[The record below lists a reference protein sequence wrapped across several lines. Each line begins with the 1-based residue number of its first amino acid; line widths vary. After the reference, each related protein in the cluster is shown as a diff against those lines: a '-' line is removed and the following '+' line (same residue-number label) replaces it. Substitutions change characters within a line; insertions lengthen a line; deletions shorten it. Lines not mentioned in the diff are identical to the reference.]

1 MQRAG
6 IISQV
11 RMGSTRLP
19 GKVLLPAAGRPLL
32 DYHVQRLAASGLPV
46 ILATTTEPADDVLAA
61 YAEAHCLGYHRGS
74 ETDVLARYYETAR
87 RFNLDVV
94 VRVTSDC
101 PLVDGALIG
110 AAVARYMEE
119 NNPLVYRSNAVVR
132 TFPRG
137 LDFEIFSMQLLA
149 EAHAHA
155 ALPYEREHVTP
166 YLKTN
171 PAAAGRVIFR
181 DEVWPGGDFSRFRIT
196 LDTAEDY
203 AVLRA
208 LIEQHGAAELAAAEL
223 LPLLAAHPEI
233 MALNADVEQ
242 KTT

>member
-1 MQRAG
+1 MTRPG

-32 DYHVQRLAASGLPV
+32 DYHVARLAASGLPV
-46 ILATTTEPADDVLAA
+46 LLATTTEPADDVLAA
-61 YAEAHCLGYHRGS
+61 YAESHCLGCHRGS
-74 ETDVLARYYETAR
+74 ETDVLARYYHTAQ
-87 RFNLDVV
+87 RFNLDLI

-110 AAVARYMEE
+110 AAVARYQAE
-119 NNPLVYRSNAVVR
+119 NNPWAYRSNAVVR

-137 LDFEIFSMQLLA
+137 LDFEIFSMEMLA
-149 EAHAHA
+149 EAHARA
-155 ALPYEREHVTP
+155 TLPYEREHVTP
-166 YLKTN
+166 YLKAD
-171 PAAAGRVIFR
+171 PAPAGRVVFR

-203 AVLRA
+203 AVLCA
-208 LIEQHGAAELAAAEL
+208 LIEQHGAAELPAAEL
-223 LPLLAAHPEI
+223 LPLLEAHPEI
-233 MALNADVEQ
+233 MALNAHIEQ

>member
-32 DYHVQRLAASGLPV
+32 DYHVARLAASGLPV
-46 ILATTTEPADDVLAA
+46 LLATTTEPADDVLAA
-61 YAEAHCLGYHRGS
+61 YAEAHALPCHRGS
-74 ETDVLARYYETAR
+74 ETDVLARYFETAQKYD
-87 RFNLDVV
+87 LDVV

-101 PLVDGALIG
+101 PLVDGELIG
-110 AAVARYMEE
+110 AAVARYLAE

-137 LDFEIFSMQLLA
+137 LDFEIFSMQMLA

-155 ALPYEREHVTP
+155 TLPYEREHVTP

-171 PAAAGRVIFR
+171 PATAGRVQYR
-181 DEVWPGGDFSRFRIT
+181 NEVWPGGDFSRFRIT

-208 LIEQHGAAELAAAEL
+208 LIEQHHAASLPAAEL

-233 MALNADVEQ
+233 MALNAHVEQ

>member
-19 GKVLLPAAGRPLL
+19 SKVLLPAAGRPLL
-32 DYHVQRLAASGLPV
+32 DYHVARLAASGLPI
-46 ILATTTEPADDVLAA
+46 ILATTTEPADDLLAD
-61 YAEAHCLGYHRGS
+61 YAEARALPYHRGS
-74 ETDVLARYYETAR
+74 EADVLARYYKTALK
-87 RFNLDVV
+87 FGLDTV

-101 PLVDGALIG
+101 PLVDGPLIG
-110 AAVARYMEE
+110 AAVRRFLAE
-119 NNPLVYRSNAVVR
+119 NNPLVYRSNAMVR

-137 LDFEIFSMQLLA
+137 LDFEIFSMELLA
-149 EAHAHA
+149 EAHANA
-155 ALPYEREHVTP
+155 TLPYEREHVTP
-166 YLKTN
+166 YLKAN
-171 PAAAGRVIFR
+171 PATAGRVVYR

-203 AVLRA
+203 EVLRA
-208 LIEQHGAAELAAAEL
+208 LIEQHGAAGLAVPEL
-223 LPLLAAHPEI
+223 LSLLEAHPEI
-233 MALNADVEQ
+233 MALNAHIEQ

>member
-19 GKVLLPAAGRPLL
+19 SKVLLLAAGRPLL
-32 DYHVQRLAASGLPV
+32 DYHVDRARQSDLP
-46 ILATTTEPADDVLAA
+46 IYLATTTEPADDVLAD
-61 YAEAHCLGYHRGS
+61 YAETNGIPYHRGS
-74 ETDVLARYYETAR
+74 EADVLARYYETAR
-87 RFNLDVV
+87 KFDLDVI

-101 PLVDGALIG
+101 PLVDGPLIR
-110 AAVARYMEE
+110 AAVARYLAEG
-119 NNPLVYRSNAVVR
+119 NPLVYRSNSIVR

-137 LDFEIFSMQLLA
+137 LDFEIFSMEMLA
-149 EAHAHA
+149 EAYHNAT
-155 ALPYEREHVTP
+155 LPYEREHVTP
-166 YLKTN
+166 YLKAN
-171 PAAAGRVIFR
+171 PATTGRVIYR

-203 AVLRA
+203 EVLRR
-208 LIEQHGAAELAAAEL
+208 LIEEHHAQDLEVAD
-223 LPLLAAHPEI
+223 LLALLEAHPDI
-233 MALNADVEQ
+233 MTLNAHIEQ

>member
-32 DYHVQRLAASGLPV
+32 DYHLARLAASGLPV
-46 ILATTTEPADDVLAA
+46 FLATTTEPADDVLAT
-61 YAEAHCLGYHRGS
+61 YADARGLPYHRGS
-74 ETDVLARYYETAR
+74 ETDVLARYYETAQ
-87 RFNLDVV
+87 RFGLDAV

-101 PLVDGALIG
+101 PLVDGPLIG
-110 AAVARYMEE
+110 AAVARYLAE

-137 LDFEIFSMQLLA
+137 LDFEIFSTELLA
-149 EAHAHA
+149 EAHARA
-155 ALPYEREHVTP
+155 TLPYEREHVTP
-166 YLKTN
+166 YLKAN
-171 PAAAGRVIFR
+171 PATAGRVIFR

-208 LIEQHGAAELAAAEL
+208 LIELHRAAELGLAD
-223 LPLLAAHPEI
+223 LLALLDAHPEI
-233 MALNADVEQ
+233 MALNAHVEQ

>member
-19 GKVLLPAAGRPLL
+19 SKVLLPAAGRPLL
-32 DYHVQRLAASGLPV
+32 DYHVRRLQQSGLPV
-46 ILATTTEPADDVLAA
+46 LLATTTEPADDVLAA
-61 YAEAHCLGYHRGS
+61 YSEKHQLPYHRGS
-74 ETDVLARYYETAR
+74 EADVLARYYETAQK
-87 RFNLDVV
+87 FDLDVV

-101 PLVDGALIG
+101 PLVDGELIG
-110 AAVARYMEE
+110 QAVARYLDE
-119 NNPLVYRSNAVVR
+119 NNPLVYRSNSVVR

-137 LDFEIFSMQLLA
+137 LDFEIFSMEMLA
-149 EAHAHA
+149 ESHANA
-155 ALPYEREHVTP
+155 TLPYEREHVTP
-166 YLKTN
+166 YIKAN
-171 PAAAGRVIFR
+171 PATAGRVIFR

-203 AVLRA
+203 EVLKA
-208 LIEQHGAAELAAAEL
+208 LIEQHRAHELPAAEL
-223 LPLLAAHPEI
+223 LPLLEAHPEI
-233 MALNADVEQ
+233 MALNAHVEQ

>member
-1 MQRAG
+1 MQHAG

-32 DYHVQRLAASGLPV
+32 DYHVARLRQSGLPV
-46 ILATTTEPADDVLAA
+46 LLATTTEPADDVLAA
-61 YAEAHCLGYHRGS
+61 YAETHGLPCHRGS
-74 ETDVLARYYETAR
+74 EADVLARYYETAQ
-87 RFNLDVV
+87 RFGLDAI

-101 PLVDGALIG
+101 PLVDGPLIG
-110 AAVARYMEE
+110 AAVARYLAE
-119 NNPLVYRSNAVVR
+119 NNPLVYRSNAIVR

-137 LDFEIFSMQLLA
+137 LDFEIFSMEMLA
-149 EAHAHA
+149 EAHANA
-155 ALPYEREHVTP
+155 TLPYEREHVTP

-171 PAAAGRVIFR
+171 PATAGRVVYR

-203 AVLRA
+203 EVLRA
-208 LIEQHGAAELAAAEL
+208 LIEQHGAAELDVAQL
-223 LPLLAAHPEI
+223 LPLLEAHPEI
-233 MALNADVEQ
+233 MALNAQIEQ

>member
-19 GKVLLPAAGRPLL
+19 SKVLLPAAGRPLL
-32 DYHVQRLAASGLPV
+32 DYHVTRLAASGLPV
-46 ILATTTEPADDVLAA
+46 FLATTTEPADDVLAA
-61 YAEAHCLGYHRGS
+61 YAETNDIPYHRGS
-74 ETDVLARYYETAR
+74 ETDVLARYYETAQL
-87 RFNLDVV
+87 FGLECV

-101 PLVDGALIG
+101 PLVDGSLIG
-110 AAVARYMEE
+110 NAVARYLAE
-119 NNPLVYRSNAVVR
+119 NNPLVYRSNAIVR

-137 LDFEIFSMQLLA
+137 LDFEIFSMDMLA
-149 EAHAHA
+149 EAYANA
-155 ALPYEREHVTP
+155 GLPYEREHVTP
-166 YLKTN
+166 YLKAN
-171 PAAAGRVIFR
+171 AATAGRVLYR

-208 LIEQHGAAELAAAEL
+208 LIEEHRAAELNVPDL
-223 LPLLAAHPEI
+223 LALLAAHPEI
-233 MALNADVEQ
+233 MALNAHIEQ

>member
-19 GKVLLPAAGRPLL
+19 SKVLLPAAGHPLL
-32 DYHVQRLAASGLPV
+32 DYHVARLHQSGLPV
-46 ILATTTEPADDVLAA
+46 ILATTTESADDVLAA
-61 YAEAHCLGYHRGS
+61 YAETSNLPYHRGT
-74 ETDVLARYYETAR
+74 EADVLARYYETAR
-87 RFNLDVV
+87 KFGLDAI

-101 PLVDGALIG
+101 PLVDGPLIG
-110 AAVARYMEE
+110 AAMGRYLAE
-119 NNPLVYRSNAVVR
+119 NNPQVYRSNAIVR

-137 LDFEIFSMQLLA
+137 LDFEIFSMEMLA
-149 EAHAHA
+149 EAYTNAT
-155 ALPYEREHVTP
+155 LPYEREHVTP
-166 YLKTN
+166 YIKAN
-171 PAAAGRVIFR
+171 PATAGRVVFR

-203 AVLRA
+203 EVLRA
-208 LIEQHGAAELAAAEL
+208 LIEQHGAAELGVVDL
-223 LPLLAAHPEI
+223 LTLLEAHPEI
-233 MALNADVEQ
+233 MALNAHIEQ

>member
-32 DYHVQRLAASGLPV
+32 DHHVRRLAASGLPV

-61 YAEAHCLGYHRGS
+61 YAEAHCLGCHRGS
-74 ETDVLARYYETAR
+74 ETDVLARYHETAQ
-87 RFNLDVV
+87 RFNLDTI

-110 AAVARYMEE
+110 AAVARYQAE
-119 NNPLVYRSNAVVR
+119 NNPLVYRSNSVVR

-137 LDFEIFSMQLLA
+137 LDFEIFSAELLA
-149 EAHAHA
+149 EAHAQA
-155 ALPYEREHVTP
+155 TLPYEREHVTP
-166 YLKTN
+166 YLKAN
-171 PAAAGRVIFR
+171 PATAGRVVFR
-181 DEVWPGGDFSRFRIT
+181 DEVWAGGDYSRFRIT
-196 LDTAEDY
+196 LDTPEDY

-208 LIEQHGAAELAAAEL
+208 LIEQHDAANLA
-223 LPLLAAHPEI
+223 LPDLLALLEAQPEL
-233 MALNADVEQ
+233 MALNAHIEQ

>member
-19 GKVLLPAAGRPLL
+19 SKVLLPAAGRPLL
-32 DYHVQRLAASGLPV
+32 DYHVERLRQSGLPI
-46 ILATTTEPADDVLAA
+46 ILATTTEPADDVLAD
-61 YAEAHCLGYHRGS
+61 YAETRHLPYHRGS
-74 ETDVLARYYETAR
+74 EADVLARYYETAR
-87 RFNLDVV
+87 KYDLDAI

-110 AAVARYMEE
+110 QAVQRFLEE
-119 NNPLVYRSNAVVR
+119 DNPLVYRSNSIVR

-137 LDFEIFSMQLLA
+137 LDFEIFSLELLA

-155 ALPYEREHVTP
+155 TLPYEREHVTP
-166 YLKTN
+166 YLKAN
-171 PAAAGRVIFR
+171 PATAGRVTYR

-203 AVLRA
+203 EVLRA
-208 LIEQHGAAELAAAEL
+208 LIERHGAANLAVPEL
-223 LPLLAAHPEI
+223 LTLLEAHPEI
-233 MALNADVEQ
+233 MVLNAHIEQ

>member
-19 GKVLLPAAGRPLL
+19 SKVLLPAANRPLL
-32 DYHVQRLAASGLPV
+32 DYHVARARQSGLP
-46 ILATTTEPADDVLAA
+46 IYLATTTEPADDVLAA
-61 YAEAHCLGYHRGS
+61 YAETNQIPYHRGS
-74 ETDVLARYYETAR
+74 ETDVLARYYETAQK
-87 RFNLDVV
+87 FGLDVV

-101 PLVDGALIG
+101 PLVDGPLIG
-110 AAVARYMEE
+110 AAVERYLEE
-119 NNPLVYRSNAVVR
+119 GNPLVYRSNSIVR

-137 LDFEIFSMQLLA
+137 LDFEIFSMEMLA
-149 EAHAHA
+149 EAYANA
-155 ALPYEREHVTP
+155 TLPYEREHVTP
-166 YLKTN
+166 YLKAN
-171 PAAAGRVIFR
+171 PATVGRVVYR

-203 AVLRA
+203 AVLKA
-208 LIEQHGAAELAAAEL
+208 LIEQHHADQLNV
-223 LPLLAAHPEI
+223 PDLLALLEAHPEI
-233 MALNADVEQ
+233 MALNAHIEQ